1 MEGDKAG
8 PSRAVKTVF
17 AAAALISV
25 IIGLGIYLLADTL
38 GLDQTTAEF
47 IAIAFL
53 MAGFADYL
61 LLRFWDRIFKPSRK

>member
-1 MEGDKAG
+1 MEGDQAG

-25 IIGLGIYLLADTL
+25 IIGLGIYLMAGTL

>member
-1 MEGDKAG
+1 MEGNASG

-25 IIGLGIYLLADTL
+25 VIGLGIYLMADTL

-61 LLRFWDRIFKPSRK
+61 LLRFWDRIFKPSRD

>member
-1 MEGDKAG
+1 MERNASGSG
-8 PSRAVKTVF
+8 RAVKTVF

-25 IIGLGIYLLADTL
+25 IIGLGIYLMADRF

-61 LLRFWDRIFKPSRK
+61 LLRFWDRIFKPDRE